1 MSFFLDSMEADIIFL
16 VVDYAPL
23 SDKPMPANFSSCFL
37 ITSGAR
43 STLGRESG
51 SDLWPHSDATSNS
64 SSSSAFL
71 RAVQLGSHSDSS
83 FFTAD
88 Y

>member
-1 MSFFLDSMEADIIFL
+1 MIFL

-23 SDKPMPANFSSCFL
+23 SDKPIPVAFSSCFL
-37 ITSGAR
+37 IISGVR
-43 STLGRESG
+43 STLGRES
-51 SDLWPHSDATSNS
+51 SRDLWPHSAETSNS

-71 RAVQLGSHSDSS
+71 KAVQLGSHSESS